1 MSVQIGSGAQF
12 HKLCSDLQNLGMSVV
27 TDQKN
32 TTDYLVGTTMM
43 TVAQALKKLGD
54 MQSSITTLDRKNQIQ
69 AEASKLLRIA
79 SDNLK

>member
-1 MSVQIGSGAQF
+1 MKIGKGMEF
-12 HKLCSDLQNLGMSVV
+12 HNLCSDLQNLGMVAV

-43 TVAQALKKLGD
+43 TVAQALMQLGD
-54 MQSSITTLDRKNQIQ
+54 MQITMQKDDRIRMQ